1 MSRDVVAA
9 AYDALARCDDTVVAP
24 CCAPTSARGIVGRDE
39 SERRFVGDADLG
51 VSCGNPVRC
60 AALSVG
66 ERVLDLGCGAGVDC
80 LLAAREV
87 GPSGWVIGA
96 DGSAEMVARA
106 RRRADE
112 VAASAEGANVGKVE
126 FRLGELERVPVASSS
141 VDVVLSNCAINLCED
156 KKRVF
161 AEAFRTLRPGG
172 RMCVSDVLRREAELP
187 ERLKTN
193 EALAC

>member
-1 MSRDVVAA
+1 MSRDAVTA
-9 AYDALARCDDTVVAP
+9 AYDALARCEDDPAAP
-24 CCAPTSARGIVGRDE
+24 CRAPTSARGVVGRDE
-39 SERRFVGDADLG
+39 GELRFVGDADLG
-51 VSCGNPVRC
+51 VSCGNPVRR
-60 AALSVG
+60 ARLARG
-66 ERVLDLGCGAGVDC
+66 ERVLDLGCGAGVDA

-87 GPSGWVIGA
+87 GRGGVAIGV

-106 RRRADE
+106 RRRARE
-112 VAASAEGANVGKVE
+112 VAASAEGREMGEVE

>member
-1 MSRDVVAA
+1 MPHDAVTA
-9 AYDALARCDDTVVAP
+9 AYDALARGDDDPAAP
-24 CCAPTSARGIVGRDE
+24 CRAPPLARASVGRDE
-39 SERRFVGDADLG
+39 SELRFVGDADLG
-51 VSCGNPVRC
+51 VSCGNPVRRASVC
-60 AALSVG
+60 VG
-66 ERVLDLGCGAGVDC
+66 ERALDLGCGAGVDA
-80 LLAAREV
+80 LLAARAV
-87 GPSGWVIGA
+87 GPTGRVIGV

-112 VAASAEGANVGKVE
+112 VAASTEGAQMGEVE

-172 RMCVSDVLRREAELP
+172 RLCVSDVLRREAELP
-187 ERLKTN
+187 ERLKTDV
-193 EALAC
+193 ALAC